1 MPDLKN
7 LSSFF
12 VNVFHTVFRCS
23 TQKGTEKTRQ
33 KNKEAEIRH
42 IYRKSLLCSSPALY
56 SPGVSFIILSTD
68 SFVRTARIYARFIFL
83 KKALLFRSVP
93 LPRTILP

>member
-42 IYRKSLLCSSPALY
+42 ITGNRFFVLRPRY
-56 SPGVSFIILSTD
+56 ILQA
-68 SFVRTARIYARFIFL
+68 FR
-83 KKALLFRSVP
+83 LLFYRRIRLSEQLGYTP
-93 LPRTILP
+93 DLFS